1 MPQETPVIADTDVQ
15 FKINEET
22 CVKCGLCAKDCP
34 FGIIKAESE
43 EFPELIDEKTCIRCQ
58 HCFAVCPTASL
69 SILGNEP
76 TDARRLRKNL
86 PEKDQL
92 ITLIKGRRSVRQ
104 YKDENL
110 PKELIDEMLDAVWH
124 APTGHNSQLN
134 LFTVVDDKETV
145 AKIRDEI
152 YIKLRN
158 LSEKDALKDHPA
170 GEFLTMAV
178 EMRDEMG
185 VDIIFRGAPHI
196 LLISSPENGPSPVQ
210 DTQIALTTF
219 DLLAPT
225 MGVGTLWNGMLKWTL
240 GLFPEIRSKL
250 GIPEDHHIGYSMI
263 FGKPA
268 VKYQRTTERSPARVN
283 KVAVW

>member
-1 MPQETPVIADTDVQ
+1 MTEVTPAIAEADVQ
-15 FKINEET
+15 FTINEET
-22 CVKCGLCAKDCP
+22 CVKCGFCAKDCP
-34 FGIIKAESE
+34 FGIIKAEPE
-43 EFPELIDEKTCIRCQ
+43 EFPVLLDEKTCIRCQ

-69 SILGNEP
+69 SILGKDPEEA
-76 TDARRLRKNL
+76 TQLRKNL

-110 PKELIDEMLDAVWH
+110 PAELIDEMLDAVWH
-124 APTGHNSQLN
+124 APTGHNSQQSL
-134 LFTVVDDKETV
+134 LTVVDEKETV

-152 YIKLRN
+152 YTK
-158 LSEKDALKDHPA
+158 LKDVLKKDGLKNHPA
-170 GEFLTMAV
+170 GEYFAMAV
-178 EMRDEMG
+178 QMRDELG

-210 DTQIALTTF
+210 DTHIALTTF

-225 MGVGTLWNGMLKWTL
+225 MGVGTLWNGMLKWAL
-240 GLFPEIRSKL
+240 GLFPEIKTKL
-250 GIPEDHHIGYSMI
+250 GIPEDHLIGYSMI

-268 VKYQRTTERSPARVN
+268 IKYQRTTERSPARVN
-283 KVAVW
+283 KVAAW